1 MRNIF
6 IALAASLLIS
16 VGSTAQM
23 NQVPVRSLAQA
34 MKEKKAK
41 AETIQTVLPK
51 RAKQHADDEEEEE
64 EDEGYENEDGEEW
77 WNEYQD
83 FDFDEEDNDFEFE
96 ENKNAQGIL
105 GAIETAVNVG
115 DEVAKTINPAIPTV
129 NLSNKGNTVTLK
141 VAGKL
146 AQTQNRI
153 LSQTESQGI
162 INAIEKAVST
172 ADVNLAVSDKAGQP
186 PTVKGSVSFKLAE
199 AQSEGILGD
208 IETAVNVGD
217 EVAKFIDPAFP
228 TVNLSNKGNTLT
240 LNIDGEKISETQS
253 KGIRG
258 AIETADNVRD
268 EVAKTIKRSK

>member
-1 MRNIF
+1 MRKIF

-34 MKEKKAK
+34 MKENKAR

-51 RAKQHADDEEEEE
+51 RAQQHEDDEEEG
-64 EDEGYENEDGEEW
+64 DEGHENEDGEEW
-77 WNEYQD
+77 WGENQD
-83 FDFDEEDNDFEFE
+83 IDFDEQDNDFEFDE
-96 ENKNAQGIL
+96 HKNAQGIL